1 MAVNLGSF
9 VDKNN
14 LKTIWTKVVNKIK
27 SEINNIDI
35 GGRNYIIY
43 GRISS
48 YEPYNVVDGRLI
60 NYIKTTWNSSYTGN
74 TFTIKVDGFT
84 PPKGIWTVSG
94 RIKVNG
100 SIPTSKYFTSS
111 ANTYG
116 SLVTKCDYDTTTGRF
131 VITQTYPGNSDWILH
146 CPTTRSSGSSDV
158 VELFDL
164 KFEKGNKAT
173 DWSLSPEDL
182 DNNISLIRPNL
193 LSGTKD
199 WKYGKKDGTIQSDK
213 YYNLSVLYYKNTSS
227 AAYVDIALWS
237 GLSVKASTEYT
248 LSFYAKGTGKIIS
261 YFHPNNVQ
269 IGYSNKGITTTSQDG
284 SIQHV
289 LTSGWEK
296 YVITWKTLSTISG
309 NKNVLPVRTYKGT
322 EVWVCG
328 VKFEEGNGATA
339 WCESSSETAIPKY
352 SVATPTSNG
361 LMSSSDKNKLDMFG
375 NGYVTAGALST
386 INDGTIGIAATGEG
400 VGTGPIGDY
409 SHAEGHEARAI
420 GYASHAEGGVR
431 YLLQGVNRYMIDD
444 KFASSGGEEIISMPV
459 SYTVETNTS
468 TQQKKYEVYAP
479 AAVGTASHAEGVVS
493 VASGIGAHSEGYLTH
508 ASGNYSHA
516 EGSMAFAT
524 GDYSHAEGWGGVWGN
539 NANGIASHVEG
550 FQTNANGD
558 YSHAEGCDTYANGD
572 YSHAEGYNTY
582 AKGDYSHTEGYHT
595 QAVGNSS
602 HAEGYESVANGD
614 YSHAEGHEAKAIG
627 YASHAE
633 GGVRYLLQG
642 VNRYMIDDKFASSGG
657 EEIISMPVSY
667 TVETNTSTQQKKYE
681 VYAPAA
687 VGTASHAEGV
697 VSVASGIGSHSE
709 GYRTMA
715 SGNYSHAEGSMAFA
729 NGDYSHAEGWGFTF
743 CSIASGV
750 ASHVEGIET
759 NANGEASHAEG
770 FRTYADG
777 DYSHAEGNESIAYK
791 RYSHAEGI
799 KTTANGEA
807 SHSEGNG
814 TIADGDYSHAEGYKS
829 VANGIAS
836 HAEGYST
843 RANGDHSHSEGIQTE
858 ASGIYSHA
866 EGNNTHSKGANSHAE
881 GAYTSAS
888 GNCSHSQGSYSSAVG
903 SHSFSSGYCV
913 SAANDY
919 QTVLGKYNKT
929 TSLSLF
935 TIGNGTS
942 TTDNSANAF
951 RVDSNGYA
959 YGKSFNTSG
968 ADYAEFFEWKD
979 QNIQDEDRCGLFV
992 TLDGEYIRIANSNDK
1007 YILGVVSA
1015 NPSVL
1020 GDAYNGDNWNGIY
1033 EKDVFG
1039 RIQYHT
1045 VHIEEEKDE
1054 NGVIIME
1061 ARDEV
1066 QPIISKNYN
1075 NQKAYYSREERT
1087 EWEPIGLL
1095 GKLIIID
1102 DGTCEVNGY
1111 CKVADGGIGTK
1122 DDSETGY
1129 RVLSRLDENHIKILF
1144 R

>member
-43 GRISS
+43 GRITS
-48 YEPYNVVDGRLI
+48 YEPYNVVNGRSI
-60 NYIKTTWNSSYTGN
+60 NYIKTTWKSSYTGN
-74 TFTIKVDGFT
+74 IFTIKVDGFI
-84 PPKGIWTVSG
+84 PSKGIWTVSG

-100 SIPTSKYFTSS
+100 SIPTTKYFTSS
-111 ANTYG
+111 ASTHG

-199 WKYGKKDGTIQSDK
+199 WTYGKRDGTIQSDK

-227 AAYVDIALWS
+227 ASYVDIAVWS

-248 LSFYAKGTGKIIS
+248 LSFYAKGSGKIIS
-261 YFHPNNVQ
+261 YFHPNNVE
-269 IGYSNKGITTTSQDG
+269 IGYSNKGITTREQDG
-284 SIQHV
+284 SIRHV

-309 NKNVLPVRTYKGT
+309 NKTVLPVRIYRDT

-352 SVATPTSNG
+352 SVATTTSNG
-361 LMSSSDKNKLDMFG
+361 LMSSNDKSKLDMFG
-375 NGYVTAGALST
+375 NGYVTAGFVPEPGFTDTL
-386 INDGTIGIAATGEG
+386 GEC
-400 VGTGPIGDY
+400 VTC
-409 SHAEGHEARAI
+409 
-420 GYASHAEGGVR
+420 
-431 YLLQGVNRYMIDD
+431 
-444 KFASSGGEEIISMPV
+444 
-459 SYTVETNTS
+459 
-468 TQQKKYEVYAP
+468 
-479 AAVGTASHAEGVVS
+479 
-493 VASGIGAHSEGYLTH
+493 
-508 ASGNYSHA
+508 
-516 EGSMAFAT
+516 
-524 GDYSHAEGWGGVWGN
+524 
-539 NANGIASHVEG
+539 EG
-550 FQTNANGD
+550 F
-558 YSHAEGCDTYANGD
+558 
-572 YSHAEGYNTY
+572 NT
-582 AKGDYSHTEGYHT
+582 T
-595 QAVGNSS
+595 
-602 HAEGYESVANGD
+602 
-614 YSHAEGHEAKAIG
+614 
-627 YASHAE
+627 
-633 GGVRYLLQG
+633 
-642 VNRYMIDDKFASSGG
+642 
-657 EEIISMPVSY
+657 
-667 TVETNTSTQQKKYE
+667 
-681 VYAPAA
+681 
-687 VGTASHAEGV
+687 
-697 VSVASGIGSHSE
+697 
-709 GYRTMA
+709 
-715 SGNYSHAEGSMAFA
+715 
-729 NGDYSHAEGWGFTF
+729 
-743 CSIASGV
+743 
-750 ASHVEGIET
+750 
-759 NANGEASHAEG
+759 
-770 FRTYADG
+770 
-777 DYSHAEGNESIAYK
+777 
-791 RYSHAEGI
+791 
-799 KTTANGEA
+799 
-807 SHSEGNG
+807 
-814 TIADGDYSHAEGYKS
+814 
-829 VANGIAS
+829 
-836 HAEGYST
+836 
-843 RANGDHSHSEGIQTE
+843 
-858 ASGIYSHA
+858 
-866 EGNNTHSKGANSHAE
+866 
-881 GAYTSAS
+881 AS
-888 GNCSHSQGSYSSAVG
+888 GNCSHAEGLETKATGNWSHAEGRGTNATG
-903 SHSFSSGYCV
+903 NFSHSEGSGTKAIGVCSHAEGLYTKAIGYC
-913 SAANDY
+913 SHASGEDNEAEYDY
-919 QTVLGKYNKT
+919 QTVIGRRNKT
-929 TSLSLF
+929 GVPVSYF
-935 TIGNGTS
+935 TIGNGSPTGPTEPRS
-942 TTDNSANAF
+942 NAF
-951 RVDSNGYA
+951 RVDRGGNV
-959 YGKSFNTSG
+959 YGNSFNTSG

-1033 EKDVFG
+1033 EKDIFG

-1045 VHIEEEKDE
+1045 VHIEEEKDK

>member
-14 LKTIWTKVVNKIK
+14 LKIIWTKVVNKIK

-48 YEPYNVVDGRLI
+48 YEPYNVVNGRSI
-60 NYIKTTWNSSYTGN
+60 NYIKTTWKSSYTGN

-84 PPKGIWTVSG
+84 PSKGIWTVSG

-100 SIPTSKYFTSS
+100 SIPTTKYFTSS

-131 VITQTYPGNSDWILH
+131 VITQTYPGNSAWILH

-199 WKYGKKDGTIQSDK
+199 WKYGKTNGTIQSDK

-227 AAYVDIALWS
+227 TSSVDIALWS
-237 GLSVKASTEYT
+237 GLSVKTSTEYT
-248 LSFYAKGTGKIIS
+248 LSFYAKGTGKIYS
-261 YFHPNNVQ
+261 YFHPNTVQ

-284 SIQHV
+284 SIHHV

-309 NKNVLPVRTYKGT
+309 NKNVLPIRAYIGT

-431 YLLQGVNRYMIDD
+431 YLLQGVNRYMIED
-444 KFASSGGEEIISMPV
+444 KFASSGGEEIIPMTV

-468 TQQKKYEVYAP
+468 NQQKE
-479 AAVGTASHAEGVVS
+479 
-493 VASGIGAHSEGYLTH
+493 
-508 ASGNYSHA
+508 
-516 EGSMAFAT
+516 
-524 GDYSHAEGWGGVWGN
+524 
-539 NANGIASHVEG
+539 
-550 FQTNANGD
+550 
-558 YSHAEGCDTYANGD
+558 
-572 YSHAEGYNTY
+572 
-582 AKGDYSHTEGYHT
+582 
-595 QAVGNSS
+595 
-602 HAEGYESVANGD
+602 
-614 YSHAEGHEAKAIG
+614 
-627 YASHAE
+627 
-633 GGVRYLLQG
+633 
-642 VNRYMIDDKFASSGG
+642 
-657 EEIISMPVSY
+657 
-667 TVETNTSTQQKKYE
+667 YE

-1122 DDSETGY
+1122 DDSETCY

>member
-1 MAVNLGSF
+1 MAINLGSF

-35 GGRNYIIY
+35 GGRNYVIY

-48 YEPYNVVDGRLI
+48 YEPYNVVNGRSI
-60 NYIKTTWNSSYTGN
+60 NYIKTTWKSTYTGN

-131 VITQTYPGNSDWILH
+131 VITQTYPGNSAWILH

-213 YYNLSVLYYKNTSS
+213 YYNLSVLYYKNTTSS
-227 AAYVDIALWS
+227 DSYIDIALWS

-352 SVATPTSNG
+352 SVVTSISNG
-361 LMSSSDKNKLDMFG
+361 LMSSDDKSKLDMFG
-375 NGYVTAGALST
+375 NGYVTAGFVPEPGFTDTLGECATCEGFNTTASGNCSHAEGLET
-386 INDGTIGIAATGEG
+386 KATGNWSHAEG
-400 VGTGPIGDY
+400 SGTKAIGVCSHAEGSNTTASEASSHAEGTNTTASGSY
-409 SHAEGHEARAI
+409 SHAEGDNTTANGI
-420 GYASHAEGGVR
+420 ASHAEG
-431 YLLQGVNRYMIDD
+431 Y
-444 KFASSGGEEIISMPV
+444 F
-459 SYTVETNTS
+459 TNA
-468 TQQKKYEVYAP
+468 KYNY
-479 AAVGTASHAEGVVS
+479 SHAEGKYTT
-493 VASGIGAHSEGYLTH
+493 ASGASSHAEGYYTT

-516 EGSMAFAT
+516 EGSNT
-524 GDYSHAEGWGGVWGN
+524 T
-539 NANGIASHVEG
+539 ASE
-550 FQTNANGD
+550 A
-558 YSHAEGCDTYANGD
+558 
-572 YSHAEGYNTY
+572 
-582 AKGDYSHTEGYHT
+582 
-595 QAVGNSS
+595 SS
-602 HAEGYESVANGD
+602 HAEGD
-614 YSHAEGHEAKAIG
+614 
-627 YASHAE
+627 
-633 GGVRYLLQG
+633 
-642 VNRYMIDDKFASSGG
+642 
-657 EEIISMPVSY
+657 
-667 TVETNTSTQQKKYE
+667 NT
-681 VYAPAA
+681 
-687 VGTASHAEGV
+687 TASGKF
-697 VSVASGIGSHSE
+697 
-709 GYRTMA
+709 
-715 SGNYSHAEGSMAFA
+715 SHAEGSGTKATG
-729 NGDYSHAEGWGFTF
+729 NWSHAEGDGTKT
-743 CSIASGV
+743 IGV
-750 ASHVEGIET
+750 C
-759 NANGEASHAEG
+759 SHAEG
-770 FRTYADG
+770 RCTKAIG
-777 DYSHAEGNESIAYK
+777 HSSHAS
-791 RYSHAEGI
+791 
-799 KTTANGEA
+799 GE
-807 SHSEGNG
+807 
-814 TIADGDYSHAEGYKS
+814 Y
-829 VANGIAS
+829 
-836 HAEGYST
+836 
-843 RANGDHSHSEGIQTE
+843 TE
-858 ASGIYSHA
+858 AEYD
-866 EGNNTHSKGANSHAE
+866 
-881 GAYTSAS
+881 
-888 GNCSHSQGSYSSAVG
+888 C
-903 SHSFSSGYCV
+903 
-913 SAANDY
+913 
-919 QTVLGKYNKT
+919 QTVIGRLNKT
-929 TSLSLF
+929 GIPPSFF
-935 TIGNGTS
+935 TIGNGYS
-942 TTDNSANAF
+942 SGSTDNRLNAF
-951 RVDSNGYA
+951 RVDGGGNV